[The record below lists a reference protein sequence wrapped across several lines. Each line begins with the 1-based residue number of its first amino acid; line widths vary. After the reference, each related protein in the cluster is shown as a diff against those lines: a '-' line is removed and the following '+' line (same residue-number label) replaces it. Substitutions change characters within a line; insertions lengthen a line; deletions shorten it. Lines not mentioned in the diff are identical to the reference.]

1 MVVSTMSRQRSW
13 DIFRFGEREEEELRG
28 LNGTE
33 NKFNKYYKV
42 LEVSPRRP
50 LRRGWL
56 FEGVRN
62 EPCWSL
68 AIAGDLI
75 PPLVLNSAVNVG
87 VPPCNPSTQETGT

>member
-50 LRRGWL
+50 LRRG
-56 FEGVRN
+56 
-62 EPCWSL
+62 
-68 AIAGDLI
+68 
-75 PPLVLNSAVNVG
+75 
-87 VPPCNPSTQETGT
+87 